1 MPILSVD
8 SDACRQWQPVEQD
21 GGATAAQQP
30 GLPAGGARLRG
41 RAQAH
46 GLDLLAEFGK
56 EEGWKHPSLA
66 MVGLVAVQVH
76 TRMLR
81 LPDVLLSS
89 QPTISRTFDAESLD
103 VF

>member
-1 MPILSVD
+1 MRAGNGSQWSKMGEPLLHSSPAFRRAVH
-8 SDACRQWQPVEQD
+8 AC
-21 GGATAAQQP
+21 AAALKP
-30 GLPAGGARLRG
+30 
-41 RAQAH
+41 H

-103 VF
+103 VI

>member
-1 MPILSVD
+1 MGEPLLQSSPAFRRAVH
-8 SDACRQWQPVEQD
+8 AC
-21 GGATAAQQP
+21 AAALKP
-30 GLPAGGARLRG
+30 
-41 RAQAH
+41 H

-76 TRMLR
+76 IRMLR
-81 LPDVLLSS
+81 GCLTSCCRHS
-89 QPTISRTFDAESLD
+89 QPSPELLMQRAWV